1 MREPAPLSRQRFALF
16 DVSAGAIV
24 IFAKANERLL
34 LKQPVS
40 QRLRGMARSAGRA
53 VAAVDTV
60 TAATALHGPR
70 KLGGRVKGVL
80 GSSERPVKVQDVA
93 HQAQPAKFRQNTRDG
108 DR

>member
-1 MREPAPLSRQRFALF
+1 M
-16 DVSAGAIV
+16 
-24 IFAKANERLL
+24 
-34 LKQPVS
+34 
-40 QRLRGMARSAGRA
+40 
-53 VAAVDTV
+53 AAVDTV